1 MQVPGTRSP
10 AKIES
15 AEQRRERLA
24 AELRANLMKRKAL
37 SRALAADEKA
47 AAVSPAAPPCT
58 GEDPSPR

>member
-24 AELRANLMKRKAL
+24 SELRANLMKRKAHA
-37 SRALAADEKA
+37 RAAGARELGDSGEPDATGADWTEPLDK
-47 AAVSPAAPPCT
+47 
-58 GEDPSPR
+58 